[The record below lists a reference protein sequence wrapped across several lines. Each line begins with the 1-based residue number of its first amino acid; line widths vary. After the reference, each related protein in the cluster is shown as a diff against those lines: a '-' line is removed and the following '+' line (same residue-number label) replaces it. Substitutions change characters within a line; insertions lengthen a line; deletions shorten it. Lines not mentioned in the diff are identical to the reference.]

1 VTTGSA
7 ILCVWNDVDPA
18 IEDDY
23 NDWYLR
29 EHIPER
35 LAVPGMLRGRRY
47 RADEGSPRYMAIY
60 ETETISVLTSGVY
73 RAQLANPTAWT
84 RRVMPGFRL
93 MQRGIC
99 NVVASV
105 GAGIGGAA
113 TVLHLRPEPGGE
125 LALAAW
131 AQVLLA
137 ALLAQRQIAAAHI
150 WSIMPGEPG
159 SPTTALTRNSATER
173 GVDWVVMIEGSDA
186 AAVETARSTALNA
199 RPTQN
204 GAAAVLA
211 YPTYQLLYAQSVE
224 QGNV

>member
-1 VTTGSA
+1 MTPGSA

-18 IEDDY
+18 IEEDY

-35 LAVPGMLRGRRY
+35 LTVPGMLRGRRY

-60 ETETISVLTSGVY
+60 DATTISVLTSGAY
-73 RAQLANPTAWT
+73 RAQLANPSAWT

-99 NVVASV
+99 NVVASA

-113 TVLHLRPEPGGE
+113 TVLHLRPEPGE
-125 LALAAW
+125 ESVLAAW
-131 AQVLLA
+131 AQ
-137 ALLAQRQIAAAHI
+137 ALLPDLTAQRQIAAAQM
-150 WSIMPGEPG
+150 WSIMPNEPG
-159 SPTTALTRNSATER
+159 SSTTALTRNSATER
-173 GVDWVVMIEGSDA
+173 DVHWVMLIEGSDDA
-186 AAVETARSTALNA
+186 ALTAARSTVLNA
-199 RPTQN
+199 KPTQN

-211 YPTYQLLYAQSVE
+211 YPIYRLLYAQAVL
-224 QGNV
+224 